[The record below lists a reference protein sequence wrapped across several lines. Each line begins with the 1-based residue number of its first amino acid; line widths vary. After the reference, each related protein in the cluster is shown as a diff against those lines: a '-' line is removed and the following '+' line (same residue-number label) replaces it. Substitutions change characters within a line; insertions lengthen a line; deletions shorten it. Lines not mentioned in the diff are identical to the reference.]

1 MAMGPLPP
9 SRESDV
15 NVTTSVPSAGP
26 TSLSQAEFGIRVRY
40 RVRATARW
48 LVAVLVGIVLVVAA
62 LALGSTGSLPLAIVS
77 AYSAIALLLAIRSAV
92 LLAQIR
98 P

>member
-1 MAMGPLPP
+1 M
-9 SRESDV
+9 
-15 NVTTSVPSAGP
+15 
-26 TSLSQAEFGIRVRY
+26 
-40 RVRATARW
+40 RATARW